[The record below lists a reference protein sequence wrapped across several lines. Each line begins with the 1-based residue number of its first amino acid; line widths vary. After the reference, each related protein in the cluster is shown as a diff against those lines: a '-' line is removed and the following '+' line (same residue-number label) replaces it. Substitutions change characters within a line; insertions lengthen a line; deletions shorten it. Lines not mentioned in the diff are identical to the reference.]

1 MFWVSYWEWHVSPHA
16 ARRWRFELIP
26 ETRRETQHDMLSQRT
41 HRQQQPL
48 HVRRYEWAHYLS
60 LFFSL
65 SLNSLADRKILDI
78 LKGDKPQVTFNCDDA
93 GFCRFQF
100 WIGLKES
107 FYCGMSEC
115 ESGLVVGTKYN
126 TTKYDCQKIKCNC
139 IPGRILCGAST
150 GIGLLHFGL
159 KLYHCSSHSFW

>member
-1 MFWVSYWEWHVSPHA
+1 MRHVDGGLSSSLKQDE
-16 ARRWRFELIP
+16 RRNMTCYRNGP
-26 ETRRETQHDMLSQRT
+26 T
-41 HRQQQPL
+41 
-48 HVRRYEWAHYLS
+48 VNNNHYMCDVTSGPIICL

-150 GIGLLHFGL
+150 GIGLLHFGS
-159 KLYHCSSHSFW
+159 KLYHCSSRSFR